1 MDSLSWLVMK
11 EITAQERKP
20 LEILC
25 LLAATEE
32 PCTHNNKSFQ
42 YVSLSVRSSRYKAYT
57 ILKSSLFEQLEL
69 QAKSLA
75 GQIG

>member
-1 MDSLSWLVMK
+1 MK

-32 PCTHNNKSFQ
+32 PCTRNNTSFQ
-42 YVSLSVRSSRYKAYT
+42 YVRLSVRSFRYKAYT
-57 ILKSSLFEQLEL
+57 SIEIKFV
-69 QAKSLA
+69 
-75 GQIG
+75 